1 MYDWK
6 SGYIKSYMTELV
18 MVIADR
24 KNRYSLGLSRGVYKV
39 KSLRYNKNNVVT
51 IQQNESELDCYGVM
65 RKWPERQI
73 GEYRNGE
80 KKY

>member
-6 SGYIKSYMTELV
+6 SCYIKSYMTELV
-18 MVIADR
+18 IADR
-24 KNRYSLGLSRGVYKV
+24 KNRYSSGLSRGVYKV

-73 GEYRNGE
+73 GEYQNGE
-80 KKY
+80 KKH

>member
-6 SGYIKSYMTELV
+6 SGYIKSCMTEL
-18 MVIADR
+18 VIADR

-73 GEYRNGE
+73 GEYQNGE

>member
-6 SGYIKSYMTELV
+6 SGYIKSYMTEL
-18 MVIADR
+18 VIADR

-39 KSLRYNKNNVVT
+39 KSLRYNKNNAVT
-51 IQQNESELDCYGVM
+51 IQRNESELDCYGVM

-73 GEYRNGE
+73 GEYQNGE